1 MVPVFVHI
9 INLASNRGM
18 LRQNQVEKRTENQ
31 REMKGHR
38 DFSLALIWKIE
49 HSTPGSGLSPY
60 LLLCQ
65 CVESNVFLN
74 SKYAESELAAYK
86 VDYLKESFQSDK
98 LNKFN
103 FDTFTVVK
111 GTKNIWKPDKKW
123 W

>member
-1 MVPVFVHI
+1 MERH
-9 INLASNRGM
+9 L
-18 LRQNQVEKRTENQ
+18 
-31 REMKGHR
+31 
-38 DFSLALIWKIE
+38 DFTLALISKIE

-65 CVESNVFLN
+65 CVESNVFLY

-111 GTKNIWKPDKKW
+111 GTKTYGNRTKSAGKEYLVGDTDCNTWWKIRSILTD
-123 W
+123 